1 MITKKVLKM
10 VHMPNMPMYST
21 EMFQVITE
29 NLPSLSAYRLV
40 ARGSDQQV
48 RVGRKLADRLMRIF
62 GGHWVWTDNLIITD
76 IPKTDDS
83 LEQAIRGIRSKE
95 KDVFKD
101 LSALVSVDHWQP
113 SAKAQADFV
122 AQGLF
127 ADLGNQ
133 IQAALLPVVNLDGK
147 ATVEREFEIR
157 GWVVK
162 GQPAVSISIESRVIF
177 KDDLKTYFSKL
188 ASPDDLVGMFVS
200 DKVRFDNGTVMK
212 GEIISIAGQLD
223 IDVPRQDLLDIAQ
236 REGSKQL
243 IQKAEKGEYVV
254 RVGYNEYEY
263 VLSAL
268 RIVVFTKH
276 YRRYGIDT
284 KKAQNATWIAPS
296 ERAALVKK
304 VSDIARVSGLIGT
317 TFTSQHNGYFFP
329 ASKFQYDPS
338 ILLGANKGSRG
349 KIEYRGGNS
358 LINAISQHGLYN
370 RVSTNGSLETPLRIG
385 IINTS
390 HQSLDQMQAALIE
403 QLKLLGF
410 LRTETLVTKTAGVS
424 RIDFERAINHL
435 SSFEPHIILAIIP
448 DSDSLDEDDWSPYYD
463 FKSLM
468 MDLQMP
474 SQVIDQN
481 TLKNTKGLPY
491 VMQNVAFGMSAK
503 MGNTPYILANPLDYA
518 DMAVGI
524 DIARKRNKKGT
535 GTQNAAA
542 IAQVFH
548 QGGQFVRCSVV
559 ETPLEGETVPA
570 NVLRSLFPLNEFQN
584 KNILIHRDGLFR
596 GNEVEVIKTHLS
608 QMGSQ
613 PYFIEVIKS
622 GAPRIYASKRGKI
635 DAPEIGTAFILSD
648 TEGFIVASESSV
660 ATPQPLQVRTQSP
673 FTIGKALHSTL
684 MLTLMHYGSLKR
696 PKLPI
701 TIHYSDKIGYLAL
714 RGVKPAGGLST
725 DMYWL

>member
-1 MITKKVLKM
+1 M
-10 VHMPNMPMYST
+10 VHTPNMPMYST
-21 EMFQVITE
+21 EMFQVNTE
-29 NLPSLSAYRLV
+29 NLPSLSAYRPMV
-40 ARGSDQQV
+40 RGSDQQV

-62 GGHWVWTDNLIITD
+62 GGHWVWTDDLVITD
-76 IPKTDDS
+76 IPQTDDT

-101 LSALVSVDHWQP
+101 LSSLVSVSDWQP

-127 ADLGNQ
+127 ADLGKQ
-133 IQAALLPVVNLDGK
+133 IQAALLPVINLDDK

-157 GWVVK
+157 GWVIK
-162 GQPAVSISIESRVIF
+162 GEPAISISIESRVIF

-188 ASPDDLVGMFVS
+188 TSPDDLIGMYVS

-243 IQKAEKGEYVV
+243 IQKAEKGEYIV
-254 RVGYNEYEY
+254 RIGYNEYEY

-276 YRRYGIDT
+276 YQRYGIDT
-284 KKAQNATWIAPS
+284 KKAQNATWIVPS

-304 VSDIARVSGLIGT
+304 ISELGRANGIIGK
-317 TFTSQHNGYFFP
+317 TFTSQRGGYFFP

-338 ILLGANKGSRG
+338 IFLGTNKGSRG
-349 KIEYRGGNS
+349 KVEYRGGSS

-370 RVSTNGSLETPLRIG
+370 RVSTNGSLETPLRLG

-390 HQSLDQMQAALIE
+390 HRSLDQMQVALTD

-410 LRTETLVTKTAGVS
+410 LRTETMVTTAAGVS
-424 RIDFERAINHL
+424 RIDFEHAINHL
-435 SSFEPHIILAIIP
+435 RSFEPHIVLAIIP
-448 DSDSLDEDDWSPYYD
+448 NSDSLDEDDWSPYYD

-468 MDLQMP
+468 MDMQMP

-481 TLKNTKGLPY
+481 TLKNVKGLPY

-503 MGNTPYILANPLDYA
+503 MGNTPYVLANPLDYA
-518 DMAVGI
+518 DIAVGI
-524 DIARKRNKKGT
+524 DIARKRNKKGG

-542 IAQVFH
+542 ITQAFH
-548 QGGQFVRCSVV
+548 QGGQFIRSRVV

-584 KNILIHRDGLFR
+584 KNVLIHRDGLFR
-596 GNEVEVIKTHLS
+596 GNEVELIETHLS
-608 QMGSQ
+608 KMGSQ

-622 GAPRIYASKRGKI
+622 GAPRIYLSSQGKV
-635 DAPEIGTAFILSD
+635 DVPDIGTAFILSD
-648 TEGFIVASESSV
+648 TEAFIVASGSNV
-660 ATPQPLQVRTQSP
+660 ATPQPLQVRTRPP

-684 MLTLMHYGSLKR
+684 MLTLMHYGSVKR